1 MRVASCWFYF
11 LGMPLFMLE
20 AWLCARLVPFYKNLK
35 QKEAQSGRVS
45 SIDGLRGVLAMS
57 VFFLHCVE
65 YYDYRQTGKWLPPK
79 SNFYAQL
86 GVASVTMF
94 FFITGYVF
102 WKKLKKKPD
111 SIHFGEFLKERLR
124 RLSGAYVLACL
135 LLFLLVAISSSF
147 KLHVGF
153 GTWIMQHVLWL
164 TFLGSGHEI
173 NRIPMSKVWLGPAWT
188 LRSEW
193 YFYLTLPLLGFFAR
207 TRRRLL
213 LLLVGAA
220 VVATLLGQVH
230 VSGIAAALVELPRA
244 YAMFLAYLFGTGMV
258 IAELQVSRQ
267 TFARTHRLACLVA
280 VVLIGVTL
288 VYIKPEYGLL
298 ESAALALPFAL
309 VASGADVLGLLSS
322 SPILFL
328 GRVSYSFYLLHLL
341 VLGGAWMFVDSVLP
355 ITSGA
360 GPYWAFCAV
369 AGTIALGLSAVSYRY
384 IEAPGMR
391 RAGHS

>member
-11 LGMPLFMLE
+11 LGMSLFVLE
-20 AWLCARLVPFYKNLK
+20 AWLCAKLVPFYKRLK
-35 QKEAQSGRVS
+35 EKEAQSGRVS
-45 SIDGLRGVLAMS
+45 TIDGLRGVLAMS

-65 YYDYRQTGKWLPPK
+65 YYGYRRTGIWLPPE

-102 WKKLKKKPD
+102 WKKLKNKPD

-147 KLHVGF
+147 HLQVPFHI
-153 GTWIMQHVLWL
+153 WIMQHLLWF
-164 TFLGSGHEI
+164 TFLGAGHEI
-173 NRIPMSKVWLGPAWT
+173 NRIAMSKVWLGPAWT

-193 YFYLTLPLLGFFAR
+193 YFYLTLPWLGFFAR
-207 TRRRLL
+207 SRRRLFL
-213 LLLVGAA
+213 LLACSA
-220 VVATLLGQVH
+220 IVATLLGHVH
-230 VSGIAAALVELPRA
+230 SSGIVAALVELPRA

-258 IAELQVSRQ
+258 IAEMRVSRL
-267 TFARTHRLACLVA
+267 TFTRSYRLTCLVA
-280 VVLIGVTL
+280 VVLIGITL
-288 VYIKPEYGLL
+288 VYIRPEYGLV

-309 VASGADVLGLLSS
+309 VASGTDVLGLLSS

-328 GRVSYSFYLLHLL
+328 GRISYSFYLFHLL
-341 VLGGAWMFVDSVLP
+341 VLA
-355 ITSGA
+355 GA
-360 GPYWAFCAV
+360 GMLVESVSLTTHGAVLYWAFCAV
-369 AGTIALGLSAVSYRY
+369 VGTIALTLSAISYRY
-384 IEAPGMR
+384 IEVPGMR